1 MKPLLDTGNQRE
13 PLGVGSPVHATEK
26 SVSEEEVRWAM
37 GKMKKGKATDPTGI
51 VTEMFQLLGKEGIKW
66 MTELLNK
73 VLEDEV
79 IPEDW
84 QKSILVPIYKQK
96 GDILECNNYRG
107 IKLMEH
113 IIKIYERVLDKR
125 LREVIQVDEMQF
137 EFMPGRSTVDAI
149 FIMRQKQ
156 EKSLEGNENL
166 HIAFVDLEKAY
177 DRIPRELV
185 YWCLRKRGVSEKNW
199 QWRCEVSTT
208 GAGQL
213 CEPPKVNQTSFKLT
227 LVSTKDRP

>member
-1 MKPLLDTGNQRE
+1 M
-13 PLGVGSPVHATEK
+13 
-26 SVSEEEVRWAM
+26 RWAM
-37 GKMKKGKATDPTGI
+37 GKMKKGKATGLTGI

-113 IIKIYERVLDKR
+113 GIKIYERVLDKR
-125 LREVIQVDEMQF
+125 LREVIQIDEMQF
-137 EFMPGRSTVDAI
+137 GFMPGRSTVDAI

-156 EKSLEGNENL
+156 KKSLEGNENL

-185 YWCLRKRGVSEKNW
+185 YWCLRKRGVPEKL
-199 QWRCEVSTT
+199 VSAVRSLYNRSRTT
-208 GAGQL
+208 VRT
-213 CEPPKVNQTSFKLT
+213 PKVNQTSFKLT